1 VTSDDERQRLTPDE
15 ANARRVQNRVG
26 LAINDLRTYSNLPA
40 EDVVEVRMHPDDFRD
55 YMTLRAEESLS
66 WMLADTVRFEH
77 DRTIQRNVFVVRTP
91 ARRWQSNGASGLC
104 RVDFFEISRYLRE
117 ELVGR

>member
-1 VTSDDERQRLTPDE
+1 MSESHRLTAAE

-40 EDVVEVRMHPDDFRD
+40 EDVVEVRMHPDDFTD
-55 YMTLRAEESLS
+55 YMVLRAEESLS
-66 WMLADTVRFEH
+66 WMLSETVHFEH
-77 DRTIQRNVFVVRTP
+77 DPTIQRNVFVVRTP